1 MSISALLRGIALVA
15 ILLVGVGTV
24 LAQGGLD
31 QTYTWPEQG
40 ISMAYP
46 TGWAAPQPIMDNAYG
61 LAVNPADL
69 NASRPG
75 APIVLIFVADTPGGL
90 ADVAQGQTPE
100 EILGNLIADITGSS
114 FDPGTTQTTTIASC
128 PAMRVQGST
137 PDHVLFIDGVIISVP
152 DDRFVIVLAGMPF
165 DQQTTF
171 IPTFDQMLASLTI
184 DTAAA
189 TIPPVNGV
197 RITLDQTLT
206 GSWNEIDAVELV
218 GVDENDQSVRQWAS
232 GAEATSQYNST
243 TWSAMQATGAPDTP
257 ACGDF
262 TTAWASATSTGQD
275 SLTLTYDTPVLP
287 SAINVYQ
294 SYNPGA
300 ITHVEVLPADGAPAI
315 TVFEGVDPTTACP
328 GVFTVYV
335 GGGTIEYGQ
344 AIISEISGESFQQD
358 WMFTG
363 NAGDAVTIT
372 MIDTT
377 RDDTLD
383 PYLILLD
390 STGAQLITN
399 DDAQDTT
406 VGPLNAQIVNFVL
419 PDDGTYTIRAT
430 RFAQELGTSF
440 GSYTLTLD
448 LATLGTSTTGGAI
461 TYGQTVSG
469 LITDSVFQQDWT
481 FTGQAGDTIT
491 ITMIDTSEATPL
503 DSYLLLL
510 DGAGNILIE
519 NDDGPAEVVGPLNA
533 MIAGFTLPASSTY
546 TIRAARFGQAEGSS
560 TGAYDLT
567 LILDQ

>member
-1 MSISALLRGIALVA
+1 MSISALLRGIALTAALLIGASVA
-15 ILLVGVGTV
+15 

-46 TGWAAPQPIMDNAYG
+46 AGWATPQPLMDNAYE
-61 LAVNPADL
+61 LAANPADL
-69 NASRPG
+69 NAPRPG
-75 APIVLIFVADTPGGL
+75 APVVLIFAADTLGGF
-90 ADVAQGQTPE
+90 AEVAQGQTPAE
-100 EILGNLIADITGSS
+100 VLGALIADITDNASLP
-114 FDPGTTQTTTIASC
+114 DTMLATTIAGY
-128 PAMRVQGST
+128 PAVRAQAST
-137 PDHVLFIDGVIISVP
+137 PDHTFFTDGVIISVS
-152 DDRFVIVLAGMPF
+152 DGRFVIVLAGMPF
-165 DQQTTF
+165 NQQTTF

-184 DTAAA
+184 SAAA
-189 TIPPVNGV
+189 TAIPPVNGV

-218 GVDENDQSVRQWAS
+218 GVDENNQSVRQWAS
-232 GAEATSQYNST
+232 GAEATSEYNST

-275 SLTLTYDTPVLP
+275 NLTLTYDTPVLP
-287 SAINVYQ
+287 NAINVYQ

-300 ITHVEVLPADGAPAI
+300 ITRVEVLPADGAPAI

-344 AIISEISGESFQQD
+344 AIISEINGESFQQD
-358 WMFTG
+358 WIFTG

-390 STGAQLITN
+390 STGTQLITN

-419 PDDGTYTIRAT
+419 PEDGTYTIRAT

-448 LATLGTSTTGGAI
+448 LATLGTSTTGGMI

-510 DGAGNILIE
+510 DDAGNILIA
-519 NDDGPAEVVGPLNA
+519 NDDGPAEAVGPLNA
-533 MIAGFTLPASSTY
+533 MIAGFTLPADGTY

-560 TGAYDLT
+560 TGTYNLT
-567 LILDQ
+567 LFLDQ